1 MKIIKGHPVIGG
13 IVEGEALVTTDPISF
28 MGGVNPKTGVISE
41 KNHQLYGQS
50 MKDKILVFPM
60 GKGST
65 GGSYMLYDM
74 CSRGLGPRGIINRK
88 AEPVVAIGAIISK
101 LPMMDRLEEDP
112 MVSIK
117 TGDWV
122 QLDADQGLVK
132 ILQHSRGDNN
142 A

>member
-1 MKIIKGHPVIGG
+1 MALKLMKSVRIIKGHPVIGG

-28 MGGVNPKTGVISE
+28 MGGVNPKTGVITE

-50 MKDKILVFPM
+50 IKDKILVFPM

-74 CSRGLGPRGIINRK
+74 CSRGVGPRGIINRK
-88 AEPVVAIGAIISK
+88 AEPVVVIGAIISK
-101 LPMMDRLEEDP
+101 LPMIDRLEEDP
-112 MVSIK
+112 AIK

-122 QLDADQGLVK
+122 QLDADEGVVK
-132 ILQHSRGDNN
+132 IW
-142 A
+142 